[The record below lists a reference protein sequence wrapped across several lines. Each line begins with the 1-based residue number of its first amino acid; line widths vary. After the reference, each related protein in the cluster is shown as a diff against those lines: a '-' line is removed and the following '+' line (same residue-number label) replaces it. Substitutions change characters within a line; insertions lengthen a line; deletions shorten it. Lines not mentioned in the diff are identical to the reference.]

1 MDHYY
6 FDVLQLHP
14 PPEYL
19 ESLTSYLTRIAEM
32 NGIDGYQSLATLC
45 LPTEPASRVR
55 TLKDY
60 PLSSFSTLGSTT
72 VKPEA
77 TLLKTTFYHL
87 AKKFECSTEAKPL
100 SIFLSRSVADCL
112 RYCPLCLGD
121 FPYYSLAWR
130 FLALKGCWVHNCQ
143 LLEKCGHCGTKI
155 PIFTR
160 PFKAGFCPTCKKD
173 LRTCKSSLLS
183 EKVRIDVQSLYQNLE
198 FLLAPQPFESMERT
212 ILQDIG
218 QEFTNLRNSRNLTQ
232 LQMSRQAGISM
243 VCLTSLEHGHSKF
256 SGVSSFQW
264 YYKCAG
270 FFGVTMRDLFQRIM
284 QPEVVEKR
292 DQRMKIKWIL
302 DEEEILG
309 QIHEIM
315 RRIYES
321 GEQVTQKAIEEAVHI
336 SLNRL
341 NRYPRIKALLEEIA
355 EQLQAT
361 HWEQRIKYE
370 DELLEKVQMAIEQL
384 EKRKVAITHKAV
396 SEITGV
402 DQSNFK
408 FYPRVK
414 TLLEN
419 KVNYVFYH
427 DQRRQQTED
436 EILVKVST
444 AIQDLDERDQ
454 PVTATAVGEI
464 VGISPNSLIEYA
476 RVKSLLEQ
484 RINASQYSKS
494 IIASHRFEDALLVK
508 VQAAEQQ
515 LRDKGQKVTRRSI
528 GEIVGVDPGNFG
540 AWPSVK
546 ALLDELLGVYMPNR
560 LILAQQREDALLI
573 EVEQA
578 IFQLEQVGRPVTHK
592 AVSQMIGI
600 STSSF
605 RRYPRVKTLLEQKVG
620 DYHLRRIQQTQDR
633 ESELLKQVS
642 NAIEQLKLRG
652 VPVTHKAVGEYVG
665 RNRSQLTHYPRVK
678 ALLDQETCR
687 IRTRRTKIELTE
699 DELIAKVSEAINEL
713 EQSGLTVT
721 QMTVSKMLQVP
732 LVDLRKYSSVKSQ
745 FKQAAEKREQKK
757 TEDVLARVQ
766 GVVQELFDREL
777 PITRIAISER
787 MNVSA
792 ALLNYY
798 QSVDSYV
805 KEVIEKDR
813 RPRIKSQFQAREEE
827 LENLV
832 LKAIEQLHQDGQRVT
847 VRAIARIVH
856 LSSRSLMRYP
866 RVKAILDPIAN
877 KLHRKRDE

>member
-1 MDHYY
+1 M
-6 FDVLQLHP
+6 
-14 PPEYL
+14 
-19 ESLTSYLTRIAEM
+19 
-32 NGIDGYQSLATLC
+32 
-45 LPTEPASRVR
+45 
-55 TLKDY
+55 
-60 PLSSFSTLGSTT
+60 
-72 VKPEA
+72 
-77 TLLKTTFYHL
+77 
-87 AKKFECSTEAKPL
+87 
-100 SIFLSRSVADCL
+100 
-112 RYCPLCLGD
+112 
-121 FPYYSLAWR
+121 
-130 FLALKGCWVHNCQ
+130 
-143 LLEKCGHCGTKI
+143 EKCGHCGTII

-160 PFKAGFCPTCKKD
+160 PFKVGFCPTCKKD
-173 LRTCKSSLLS
+173 LRTCISSPLS
-183 EKVRIDVQSLYQNLE
+183 KMVRKDAQSLYQNLE
-198 FLLAPQPFESMERT
+198 FLLTPQPIESMERT

-218 QEFTNLRNSRNLTQ
+218 LEFTYMRQSRNLTL

-243 VCLTSLEHGHSKF
+243 ASLISLEHGHSRK
-256 SGVSSFQW
+256 SGVASFQW
-264 YYKCAG
+264 YYECSG
-270 FFGVTMRDLFQRIM
+270 FFGVTMRDLFQRIV

-292 DQRMKIKWIL
+292 DQRMKKKWIL

-321 GEQVTQKAIEEAVHI
+321 GEQVTLTAIKEAVHV

-341 NRYPRIKALLEEIA
+341 NRYPRIKTLLEEIEA
-355 EQLQAT
+355 QVQAMRGEQT
-361 HWEQRIKYE
+361 IRYE
-370 DELLEKVQMAIEQL
+370 EELLENVQQAIEQL
-384 EKRKVAITHKAV
+384 EKRKVAITHLAV

-402 DQSNFK
+402 HQSNFK

-414 TLLEN
+414 TFLEK
-419 KVNYVFYH
+419 KVNYVSYQ

-436 EILVKVST
+436 GIFAKVRT

-454 PVTATAVGEI
+454 PITATSVSEI
-464 VGISPNSLIEYA
+464 VGISPNSLIEYP
-476 RVKSLLEQ
+476 RVKALLEQ
-484 RINASQYSKS
+484 RTNASQYSQM
-494 IIASHRFEDALLVK
+494 IMASHRFEDELLVK
-508 VQAAEQQ
+508 VQAAAQQ
-515 LRDKGQKVTRRSI
+515 LRDQGQKVTRRSI
-528 GEIVGVDPGNFG
+528 GEIVGVDPGNFT
-540 AWPSVK
+540 AWPRVK
-546 ALLDELLGVYMPNR
+546 ALLDELLGVYRPNI
-560 LILAQQREDALLI
+560 LIPARQREDALLI
-573 EVEQA
+573 KVEQA
-578 IFQLEQVGRPVTHK
+578 ILQLEQLGRPVTHK

-605 RRYPRVKTLLEQKVG
+605 RQYPRVKALLEQKVG
-620 DYHLRRIQQTQDR
+620 DYHRHRIQQAQER
-633 ESELLKQVS
+633 ETELLEQVG

-652 VPVTHKAVGEYVG
+652 VPVTHKAVSDYVG
-665 RNRSQLTHYPRVK
+665 RNRRQLTHHPRVK

-687 IRTRRTKIELTE
+687 FRTKRTKSELIE
-699 DELIAKVSEAINEL
+699 DELTAKVSAAINEL

-832 LKAIEQLHQDGQRVT
+832 LKAIEQLHQDGQSVT